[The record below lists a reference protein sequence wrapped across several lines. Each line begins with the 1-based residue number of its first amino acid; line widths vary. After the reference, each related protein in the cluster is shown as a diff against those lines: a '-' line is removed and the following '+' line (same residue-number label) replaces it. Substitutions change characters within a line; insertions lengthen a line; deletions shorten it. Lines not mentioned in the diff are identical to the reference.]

1 MIYNI
6 CVYSVVNIFVDD
18 VYLFFNPF
26 QAIYYVSIVT
36 TYNNSRRI
44 IHVPICLYELCIH
57 K

>member
-36 TYNNSRRI
+36 MYNNSRRI
-44 IHVPICLYELCIH
+44 IHVSICLYELCIH